1 MKKELKQKGVSGNSK
16 ANERALLLSNAI
28 KQAKNLGVSVNAH
41 APIEGK
47 MFW

>member
-1 MKKELKQKGVSGNSK
+1 MISEVKKGDELRGKVKK
-16 ANERALLLSNAI
+16 RAALLSKSI
-28 KQAKNLGVSVNAH
+28 KQVKNLGVDVTPH

>member
-1 MKKELKQKGVSGNSK
+1 MISEVKKADELRCKVKKK
-16 ANERALLLSNAI
+16 AALLSKSV
-28 KQAKNLGVSVNAH
+28 KQAKNLGVDITAN

>member
-1 MKKELKQKGVSGNSK
+1 MIREVKKTDDLSGK
-16 ANERALLLSNAI
+16 VKKRAALLSKSI
-28 KQAKNLGVSVNAH
+28 KQAKRLGVDITPN